1 MAGFGGSMFFKSSKY
16 NSLDIAKQV
25 IKNTGLDENLGIL
38 KQKKYAHKAEPNQY
52 LKLVMALSTT
62 NLVQTLKSDFIVK
75 EIPQNIREE
84 IVHQYAAESLRQ
96 QDSHKLDKR
105 EIEEMVRGVMEV
117 VEALNQFW
125 TDREDIGGPGPRYYC
140 VKEVLKR
147 LGGEVNYELHD
158 ALFELMYLQYRHY
171 LKYFQQLLSQP
182 ETEGP

>member
-1 MAGFGGSMFFKSSKY
+1 
-16 NSLDIAKQV
+16 
-25 IKNTGLDENLGIL
+25 
-38 KQKKYAHKAEPNQY
+38 
-52 LKLVMALSTT
+52 
-62 NLVQTLKSDFIVK
+62 VQTLKADFIVK

-84 IVHQYAAESLRQ
+84 IVRKYAAESLRQ
-96 QDSHKLDKR
+96 QDSHKLGKR

-117 VEALNQFW
+117 VEDLGRFW
-125 TDREDIGGPGPRYYC
+125 TDREDPQGGGPGPRYYC

-182 ETEGP
+182 ETERP